1 MDEREAEQLLE
12 AMMKLREDQAEI
24 AGKHRQKMMKPV
36 KLPIGLRESLQRL
49 TKDQLDAIRKSL
61 NVQRASQLNK
71 NELIDVLSERIPKFV
86 PILLEKLDQPKHDLL
101 KMATSSDHGMS
112 DRDLELDLRPLMK
125 RGMLFPGSFNGTT
138 IWYMPEEIKAAFNE
152 EEESIA
158 IQQKIQR
165 NTEWVQLTKGLLYHY
180 GVLSTSKLFELLEGL
195 EVFDF
200 LSEGFDLLEIL
211 DLDAKMTG
219 DFNSDHQY
227 FSDEIVGDVD
237 ELLGKVKE
245 REDLD
250 YRLFSKEQLIQASAD
265 MYYEVSPPMQELF
278 SIIERDYEIDHA
290 EQLDDIG
297 FDLIHF
303 SHENLGVDGL
313 MLFLRDRLEFP
324 SRKHEKEYEKLVKEI
339 FNNTPNWEL
348 KGHTPNELNP
358 SKPRTNVISLSTGR
372 KVGRNDPC
380 PCGSGKK
387 FKKCCG

>member
-1 MDEREAEQLLE
+1 MNEREAEQFLE
-12 AMMKLREDQAEI
+12 AMMKLREDQVDLA
-24 AGKHRQKMMKPV
+24 KKYWQKMMKPV
-36 KLPIGLRESLQRL
+36 TLPIGLRESLQRL

-61 NVQRASQLNK
+61 NVQRASQLKK
-71 NELIDVLSERIPKFV
+71 NELIDVLNEVIPKSV
-86 PILLEKLDQPKHDLL
+86 PVLFEKLDQPKYDIL
-101 KMATSSDHGMS
+101 KMAALSDHGMS
-112 DRDLELDLRPLMK
+112 DRDLELDLKPLMK
-125 RGMLFPGSFNGTT
+125 RGILFPGSFNGTE
-138 IWYMPEEIKAAFNE
+138 IWYMPEEMKTAFNE
-152 EEESIA
+152 EESFA

-211 DLDAKMTG
+211 DLDSEMLG

-227 FSDEIVGDVD
+227 FWDEIVGDVG
-237 ELLGKVKE
+237 ELIGRVKE

-250 YRLFSKEQLIQASAD
+250 YRLFSKEQLIQASVP

-278 SIIERDYEIDHA
+278 SVIKRDYELDND

-297 FDLIHF
+297 FDLINF
-303 SHENLGVDGL
+303 SHENLGVDGI
-313 MLFLRDRLEFP
+313 MLFLKDRLEFP
-324 SRKHEKEYEKLVKEI
+324 SRKHEIEYEKLVKEI

-358 SKPRTNVISLSTGR
+358 SKPNTNVISLTTGR